1 MTEAKLF
8 KVGGSQAV
16 RLPKEFRMPGDKV
29 SIRKEGDSLILDPL
43 PAKPRPTLEE
53 AKAWLMEVQ
62 ALWGGEPLERDQPP
76 MQDRDWSKFD

>member
-16 RLPKEFRMPGDKV
+16 RLPKEFRMPGDRV
-29 SIRKEGDSLILDPL
+29 NIRKEGDNVILEPL

-53 AKAWLMEVQ
+53 ARAWLAEVQ
-62 ALWGGEPLERDQPP
+62 AIWGGEPIERDQPP
-76 MQDRDWSKFD
+76 MQERDWSKFD